1 MILSSIGLVEQK
13 LNLLSKQEE
22 FSCRDGSCIA
32 KDYVCDGVDD
42 CNSGEDE
49 TGCRSITS
57 LFAKEEGFRLQG
69 RVGGK
74 WLKHQGGITEDI
86 LKFLSRIDKPNTRGD
101 I

>member
-1 MILSSIGLVEQK
+1 MILSLMGLVEQT

-22 FSCRDGSCIA
+22 FSCRDGSCIS
-32 KDYVCDGVDD
+32 KHYVCDGVVD

-69 RVGGK
+69 RAGEKEGS
-74 WLKHQGGITEDI
+74 L
-86 LKFLSRIDKPNTRGD
+86 
-101 I
+101 